1 MAIVSQLTLP
11 FSLPA
16 NGISFS
22 GAIAWSEG
30 SAVLLGIANYIV
42 AALLI
47 YIVHRRRDLPYTGTI
62 LLFAISGIG
71 GGTAAVS
78 AGLSAAPALIAAAH
92 AIASLAAIALV
103 GRLLSLLPV
112 AEAWPNRATLNTAN
126 RQLKAQ
132 VRERREMETTL
143 QNAKSELEIQVKEQT
158 AELHKTVIQLEQQIR
173 ERATMETAIQQ
184 QRAQLQ
190 AILDNSPAVIYVK
203 DTRGRFTLINRQCEI
218 LFNRP
223 AGEIL
228 GRTHRDLFPPPL
240 AETFQM
246 GEQTVLEGGVPLQ
259 IEEEIPCP
267 DEVRTF
273 LSVQFP
279 LFDENWVPDGI
290 GSICTDITDRKR
302 AEERLRLLES
312 AVSRTSDAIA
322 IAECESPDPADFH
335 IVYINDAF
343 TRLTGYRPED
353 IVGHNPAVLHGPET
367 DRRQL
372 HRIQAASENNQSIQV
387 ELVNYRRDGSKYWA
401 DLSISPVTDGDGRLT
416 HLVSVQRDVTS
427 RKLQAS
433 ALQQERRQLQ
443 NIITN
448 APVAVAILDRN
459 MRYLAYSDRWL
470 TDYHLPAESLVGR
483 SHYEIFSH
491 IPERWREVHRRAL
504 AGEVLSCAE
513 DTIDYP
519 NGSQGYFRWAIHPW
533 HTPQGEVGGVVIATH
548 PIDELVRAREA
559 ALENSRLKSQFLAN
573 MSHEIRTPMNGVL
586 GMTGLLFKT
595 ELDPKQ
601 QDFVRAIRTSADHLL
616 AIINDILDF
625 SKLEAKEIE
634 LEELDFDL
642 EECLE
647 SIIDL
652 LATQADHKGIELA
665 AIVDRDIPRYLRGDP
680 GRLRQVLLNLMSNG
694 IKFTD
699 SGEVTLRVH
708 RHGPPPHER
717 RGAPTLRFQVRDTG
731 IGIPPGAQSRLF
743 EAFSQVDASTTR
755 KFGGTGLGLVICK
768 QLVDVMGGEIGVESA
783 VGEGTTFWFTLPFSQ
798 AKTVPISD
806 LPKTLTELKLLV
818 VDGNASVRQSVRYL
832 VQSWGMHRSEAADG
846 EAALQLLRRDARRR
860 KPFDLAIVD
869 QNLLMGDGKNLAE
882 VIHADADL
890 WETKLVLM
898 TDLRRLNS
906 VEPWLER
913 ELATGYLIKPVRA
926 SRLFDA
932 LLTAM
937 APEMAG
943 DVADLHS
950 RRGGEADRDFRGGP
964 EAEESPPTDLDLK
977 ILLAEDH
984 PINQQVLLNQLS
996 LLGCSADLAEN
1007 GEEVLKRVGD
1017 RPYDLVF
1024 MDCQMPRL
1032 DGYAATRELRRREGN
1047 GDRHTVVI
1055 ALTAHA
1061 MPADREKCL
1070 VAGMDDYISK
1080 PIAQEELEQ
1089 KLKTWAGRIRG
1100 GSPPPPDSEPRTPD
1114 AEPESADPLDW
1125 ERLESISRGRREFQ
1139 QKLLTA
1145 FVGNARE
1152 DLGRLREAMEAEDF
1166 ESLAAIAHRLK
1177 GASGNVGVWVLPP
1190 LALDLE
1196 QKARA
1201 KKADGCRGA
1210 IAFIQEQLDRAE
1222 TFIRREFSDA

>member
-1 MAIVSQLTLP
+1 MAILSQFTLP
-11 FSLPA
+11 FSLSA
-16 NGISFS
+16 DGIAFS
-22 GAIAWSEG
+22 GVAVWSG
-30 SAVLLGIANYIV
+30 WAVGLGIANSAI
-42 AALLI
+42 AALLT
-47 YIVHRRRDLPYTGTI
+47 YIVHKRRDLPYTGTI
-62 LLFAISGIG
+62 LLFALSGIC
-71 GGTAAVS
+71 GGTAAIL
-78 AGLSAAPALIAAAH
+78 AGLGGAPTLIAIAD
-92 AIASLAAIALV
+92 AIAALVAIAIV
-103 GRLLSLLPV
+103 GRLLSLIP
-112 AEAWPNRATLNTAN
+112 ATEAWLNPATLNTAN
-126 RQLKAQ
+126 RELEAQ
-132 VRERREMETTL
+132 V
-143 QNAKSELEIQVKEQT
+143 QEQT
-158 AELHKTVIQLEQQIR
+158 AELHKTVAQLEQQIR
-173 ERATMETAIQQ
+173 DRATMETAIQQ
-184 QRAQLQ
+184 QQAQLQ

-203 DTRGRFTLINRQCEI
+203 DTQGRFTLINRQCEI

-228 GRTHRDLFPPPL
+228 GKTSLDLFSPDL
-240 AETFQM
+240 AERFQR
-246 GEQTVLEGGVPLQ
+246 GEQAVLTGGVPLQ
-259 IEEEIPCP
+259 LEEEIPCQG
-267 DEVRTF
+267 ECRTF

-279 LFDENWVPDGI
+279 LFNDNWSPYGI
-290 GSICTDITDRKR
+290 CSICTDITDRKR
-302 AEERLRLLES
+302 TEERLRLLES

-322 IAECESPDPADFH
+322 IIECHPRHPADFR
-335 IVYINDAF
+335 IVYVNDAF

-353 IVGHNPAVLHGPET
+353 IIGESPAIFHGSDT
-367 DRRQL
+367 DPRQL
-372 HRIQAASENNQSIQV
+372 DRIQSAFESNQSIQV

-427 RKLQAS
+427 RKLRAS

-470 TDYHLPAESLVGR
+470 RDYDLPAESLVGR
-483 SHYEIFSH
+483 SHYEIFPRT
-491 IPERWREVHRRAL
+491 PERWREVHRRAL
-504 AGEVLSCAE
+504 AGEVLSWTE

-519 NGSQGYFRWAIHPW
+519 DGSRGYFRWAIHPW
-533 HTPQGEVGGVVIATH
+533 HTPSGEVGGVVIATH

-595 ELDPKQ
+595 DLDPKQ

-647 SIIDL
+647 NIIDL
-652 LATQADHKGIELA
+652 LATQADQKGLELA
-665 AIVDRDIPRYLRGDP
+665 AIVDRDVPRYLRGDP

-694 IKFTD
+694 IKFTAT
-699 SGEVTLRVH
+699 GEVTLRVH
-708 RHGPPPHER
+708 RHR
-717 RGAPTLRFQVRDTG
+717 RSSPDAHPASATLCFQVQDTG
-731 IGIPPGAQSRLF
+731 IGIPPEAQSRLF

-768 QLVDVMGGEIGVESA
+768 QLVDVMGGEIGVESR
-783 VGEGTTFWFTLPFSQ
+783 VGEGTTFGFTLPFSQ
-798 AKTVPISD
+798 PKTVSIPD

-846 EAALQLLRRDARRR
+846 ETALQILRREARGG
-860 KPFDLAIVD
+860 KPFNLAIFD
-869 QNLLMGDGKNLAE
+869 QNLLMGSGENLAE
-882 VIHADADL
+882 VIHTDSELQD
-890 WETKLVLM
+890 TKLVLM
-898 TDLRRLNS
+898 TSMRLLNS

-937 APEMAG
+937 ASEIAG
-943 DVADLHS
+943 DVIGLHS
-950 RRGGEADRDFRGGP
+950 RRGGDADRGFSDGLRGE
-964 EAEESPPTDLDLK
+964 EAPADLDVQ

-1007 GEEVLKRVGD
+1007 GEEVLERVRD
-1017 RPYDLVF
+1017 HPYDIVF

-1032 DGYAATRELRRREGN
+1032 DGYAATRELRRRERN

-1070 VAGMDDYISK
+1070 AAGMDDYISK
-1080 PIAQEELEQ
+1080 PIAQEELEW

-1100 GSPPPPDSEPRTPD
+1100 GVMPEADPEPQTSDSEPELD
-1114 AEPESADPLDW
+1114 DPLDW
-1125 ERLESISRGRREFQ
+1125 KRLESISRGRREFQ

-1145 FVGNARE
+1145 FVGNARA
-1152 DLGRLREAMEAEDF
+1152 DLGRLWEAMEAEDF

-1190 LALDLE
+1190 LALELE
-1196 QKARA
+1196 EKARA
-1201 KKADGCRGA
+1201 RRAEACRKA
-1210 IAFIQEQLDRAE
+1210 IASLREQLDWAE
-1222 TFIRREFSDA
+1222 TFIRREFLEA

>member
-1 MAIVSQLTLP
+1 MAIVSQLILP
-11 FSLPA
+11 FSPA
-16 NGISFS
+16 NGIWFS
-22 GAIAWSEG
+22 GAIAWSQG

-47 YIVHRRRDLPYTGTI
+47 YIVHRHRELPYIGTI
-62 LLFAISGIG
+62 LLFALSGIG
-71 GGTAAVS
+71 GGTAALS
-78 AGLSAAPALIAAAH
+78 AGLRADPALMGAAH
-92 AIASLAAIALV
+92 AVASLAAIAIV
-103 GRLLSLLPV
+103 GRLVSLLP
-112 AEAWPNRATLNTAN
+112 AAGGGPNPTALNTAN
-126 RQLKAQ
+126 RQLEAQ
-132 VRERREMETTL
+132 VRERREIETTL
-143 QNAKSELEIQVKEQT
+143 QNAKSELEFQVKEQT
-158 AELHKTVIQLEQQIR
+158 AELHKTVIQLERQIR

-223 AGEIL
+223 AAEIL

-246 GEQTVLEGGVPLQ
+246 GEQTVLEGGVPVQ

-267 DEVRTF
+267 DELRTF

-322 IAECESPDPADFH
+322 IAECEHGDPADFR
-335 IVYINDAF
+335 IVYVNDAF

-353 IVGHNPAVLHGPET
+353 IIGESPAVLHGPET

-372 HRIQAASENNQSIQV
+372 HRILAASQSNQSIQV

-427 RKLQAS
+427 RKLRAS

-470 TDYHLPAESLVGR
+470 KDYDLPAESLVGR
-483 SHYEIFSH
+483 SHYEIFPH
-491 IPERWREVHRRAL
+491 IPERWRDVHRRAL
-504 AGEVLSCAE
+504 AGEVLSCTE

-519 NGSQGYFRWAIHPW
+519 DASRGYFRWAIHPW
-533 HTPQGEVGGVVIATH
+533 HTPSGEVGGVVIATH

-595 ELDPKQ
+595 DLDPKQ

-625 SKLEAKEIE
+625 SKLEAQEIE

-647 SIIDL
+647 NIIDL
-652 LATQADHKGIELA
+652 LATQADQKGLELA
-665 AIVDRDIPRYLRGDP
+665 AIVDRDVPRYLRGDP

-694 IKFTD
+694 IKFTAT
-699 SGEVTLRVH
+699 GEVTLRVH
-708 RHGPPPHER
+708 RHR
-717 RGAPTLRFQVRDTG
+717 RSSPDAHPASATLCFQVQDTG
-731 IGIPPGAQSRLF
+731 IGIPPEAQSRLF

-768 QLVDVMGGEIGVESA
+768 QLVDVMGGEIGVESR
-783 VGEGTTFWFTLPFSQ
+783 VGEGTTFGFTLPFSQ
-798 AKTVPISD
+798 PKTVSIPD

-846 EAALQLLRRDARRR
+846 ETALQILRRDARRG
-860 KPFDLAIVD
+860 KPFNLAIFD
-869 QNLLMGDGKNLAE
+869 QNLLMGSGENLAE
-882 VIHADADL
+882 VIHTDSELQD
-890 WETKLVLM
+890 TKLVLM
-898 TDLRRLNS
+898 TSMRRLNS

-937 APEMAG
+937 ASEIAG
-943 DVADLHS
+943 DVVDLHS
-950 RRGGEADRDFRGGP
+950 RRGGDADRGFSDGLRGE
-964 EAEESPPTDLDLK
+964 EAPADLDVQ

-1007 GEEVLKRVGD
+1007 GEEVLERVRD
-1017 RPYDLVF
+1017 RPYDIVF

-1032 DGYAATRELRRREGN
+1032 DGYAATRELRRREGS
-1047 GDRHTVVI
+1047 DRHTVVI

-1100 GSPPPPDSEPRTPD
+1100 GSPPPSDSEPRIPD
-1114 AEPESADPLDW
+1114 TEPESADPLDW

-1152 DLGRLREAMEAEDF
+1152 DLGRLREGMEAEDF

-1177 GASGNVGVWVLPP
+1177 GASGNVGVCLLPP
-1190 LALDLE
+1190 LALELE

-1201 KKADGCRGA
+1201 RNADGCRGA
-1210 IAFIQEQLDRAE
+1210 IASIQEQLDRAE
-1222 TFIRREFSDA
+1222 TFIRREFSET